1 MNNSLIL
8 DVGHNVCH
16 ISVQK
21 KIKKIVLKSPCIPY
35 FCWGF
40 TKSGLNAAAYRETVE
55 QLPSARLYRF
65 MEIVEFLPQQEFA
78 PAGRL
83 GN

>member
-8 DVGHNVCH
+8 DVGHNVQKQV
-16 ISVQK
+16 SRKKK
-21 KIKKIVLKSPCIPY
+21 KIPAFHIFVEVLS
-35 FCWGF
+35 
-40 TKSGLNAAAYRETVE
+40 SLNAAAYQETVE